1 MTSRSSHRKD
11 HRHTVQRHCEDT
23 GLFNASGG
31 ILSRIRRIAIGLAL
45 TSCALLTACSG
56 DAEVDKSISDIRTS
70 VDRIRDEM
78 KLESAA
84 VEAGDA
90 RTEVESVQLASQ
102 LELENLRKAANRAP
116 AETQKFAD
124 AAEAWA
130 EAVVTSRTAILEGT
144 PESTSTLALTNVR
157 LSEKTM
163 DQEAEELKIKPWL
176 KLDEY

>member
-1 MTSRSSHRKD
+1 
-11 HRHTVQRHCEDT
+11 
-23 GLFNASGG
+23 
-31 ILSRIRRIAIGLAL
+31 
-45 TSCALLTACSG
+45 
-56 DAEVDKSISDIRTS
+56 
-70 VDRIRDEM
+70 M

-116 AETQKFAD
+116 AETQEFAD

-130 EAVVTSRTAILEGT
+130 EAVVTSRTAILEGS